1 MSLLPKYLNFTM
13 LSEVFVKLII
23 VTFRRNLGTSV
34 SAGGHSKP
42 PKVGPGQCSGG
53 TIITVTMFKMCLIYP

>member
-1 MSLLPKYLNFTM
+1 M
-13 LSEVFVKLII
+13 LSEVFVKSII